1 MIPFVVKVALRHLLA
16 SPVQTALLTTGV
28 SIGVLVF
35 VFITSLILGL
45 KDVLV
50 EQTIGNLSHVTLEP
64 RERSARILLDPPTNG
79 RDAPR
84 ILAARQPATFQRKQ
98 IRNWQ
103 SYAEIA
109 RRTPGVLVVSPQIVG
124 NGFLVRGEAV
134 LPASIQGV
142 LPERLSSIADVARYI
157 QSGEDNLDLSGII
170 LGRKLADELG
180 VGVGQPLVVRS
191 DRQRERTLLVRA
203 VYETGV
209 GSLDERVA
217 FVHLRVARGLFDLP
231 DGISQIEMKVDDVF
245 AAPEYKERLE
255 RATGLKATAWT
266 EKNQQLRDALNA
278 QGRSANLIQG
288 FSLITV
294 VVGVASALLLTTYRR
309 RNEIG
314 IMRSFGTSRWFIAT
328 VFLLQGGMIG
338 FAGAIVGSVAGWQL
352 CTFLRDAA
360 QLESGRP
367 LLPFDPAQGGYV
379 LVTLL
384 TTAGSVLAAVWPAW
398 TATRVDPIEVITQ

>member
-1 MIPFVVKVALRHLLA
+1 MTPFVVKVALRYLLS
-16 SPVQTALLTTGV
+16 SPVQTALLVSGV

-64 RERSARILLDPPTNG
+64 RERTGRILV
-79 RDAPR
+79 DASTAGATR
-84 ILAARQPATFQRKQ
+84 VLAAYQPATFQRKQ

-103 SYAEIA
+103 AYADVA

-170 LGRKLADELG
+170 LGRGLADELG

-191 DRQRERTLLVRA
+191 DRQRERTLIVRA

-245 AAPEYKERLE
+245 AAPEYKEHLE

-288 FSLITV
+288 FSLVTV

-314 IMRSFGTSRWFIAT
+314 IMRSFGTSRWFIAV

-338 FAGAIVGSVAGWQL
+338 LGGAIVGSLAGWQL
-352 CTFLRDAA
+352 CAFLRDAA

-379 LVTLL
+379 LVTAL
-384 TTAGSVLAAVWPAW
+384 TTAGSVLAAIWPAW